1 MTAASFPVERRYL
14 ALRAPKDLGLSLPA
28 GAQLH
33 LRSAGDPERPLLL
46 LLHQAPSHSAM
57 FEPLMQR
64 LASHYYCVAPDLPG
78 CGQSDALDT
87 GSASG
92 KEHQPTTSIA
102 ELAACLACSLE
113 SLRPVAAIVG
123 HHTGAAVAAEMAAS
137 WLPGL
142 QAAVLSGPPLL
153 DETLRQRLQNMPYPL
168 PSSDDGSHLLP
179 LWHYLRAKDPALPLA
194 ITERELCSALQL
206 GKGYQQLYQAVAA
219 HDFAGCLRQIAC
231 PTLLM
236 AGQQDALYAAMPA
249 SLKLLKQGQLQDLG
263 MAGTYSFERQPELLA
278 NVISDFLTSRGV

>member
-57 FEPLMQR
+57 FEPLMQL
-64 LASHYYCVAPDLPG
+64 LASHYCCVAPDLPG
-78 CGQSDALDT
+78 CGQSDALISSEQHT
-87 GSASG
+87 ASISA
-92 KEHQPTTSIA
+92 
-102 ELAACLACSLE
+102 LAACLTCSLA
-113 SLRPVAAIVG
+113 SLQLDASPVAAIVG
-123 HHTGAAVAAEMAAS
+123 HHTGAAVAAEMAAF

-179 LWHYLRAKDPALPLA
+179 LWQYLRAKDPALPLA

-263 MAGTYSFERQPELLA
+263 MAGTYVFERQPELLA
-278 NVISDFLTSRGV
+278 NVITDFLTSRGV